1 MAYRSLYKDDVL
13 TDRERKNM
21 IFLDVIRRNG
31 PIAKTD
37 IARITRHNIVTVSNY
52 IENYIKSKIV
62 VEKGLDV
69 SSGGRR
75 PELIELNSD
84 WGCAVGVDI
93 GPEFI
98 IAAVTTLDPKVIVK
112 EKIARRKGHMES
124 VLADAVELTQKVLD
138 NPKVDRSKVK
148 GVGVGVSGV
157 IDKNAGTVR
166 DTDPERGITMGNY
179 ISAKSMLEK
188 HLGIPVSIG
197 NDASLAALAE
207 KKLSLRI
214 DDENILYFYGDVG
227 SGVIAKNDLFWGS
240 SWSAGEIQFN
250 AVKSDD
256 ITLPP
261 WVSDTH
267 FFKSRGLDMG
277 IKEDV
282 TAYLADKGKDSSLN
296 QMINNNLDELTIGK
310 IFDCIRNGDDAL
322 AKVIEPIITLLGV
335 KVAYLTNFLNP
346 EVVVLGGGVDAGGDY
361 VANQVRRVVKNLVME
376 EVSSSVKIISSR
388 LGEDAV
394 ALGAASLVIQE
405 LFAEI

>member
-62 VEKGLDV
+62 IEKGLDV

-75 PELIELNSD
+75 PELIELNAD
-84 WGCAVGVDI
+84 WGCVVGVDI
-93 GPEFI
+93 GPEFL

-112 EKIARRKGHMES
+112 EKVARRKGHMES

-138 NPKVDRSKVK
+138 NPKVDRAKVK
-148 GVGVGVSGV
+148 GIGVGVSGV

-166 DTDPERGITMGNY
+166 DTDPDRGITMGNY

-250 AVKSDD
+250 AVKSHD
-256 ITLPP
+256 INLPP
-261 WVSDTH
+261 WLSDTH

-277 IKEDV
+277 IKTDV

-346 EVVVLGGGVDAGGDY
+346 EVVVLGGGIDAGGDY
-361 VANQVRRVVKNLVME
+361 VANQVRSVVKTLVME